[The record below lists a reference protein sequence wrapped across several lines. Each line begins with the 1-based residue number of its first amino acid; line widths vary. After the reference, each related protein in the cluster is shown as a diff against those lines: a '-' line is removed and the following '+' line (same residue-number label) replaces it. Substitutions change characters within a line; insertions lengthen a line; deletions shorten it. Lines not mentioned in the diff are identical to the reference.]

1 MKKRNIVFIFLVGLA
16 LNLVSAPRLRFEQ
29 GNTVDW
35 GKIHKT
41 ENPLSAKVRIF
52 NDGDDTLK
60 ILSVKP
66 GCGCTTAPL
75 DKKEIE
81 PKGFATL
88 DITLHLPNH
97 PGQITKSIAIYT
109 NDSSNLETF
118 LFLKAEIVPP
128 LKFFPD
134 TKILA
139 SNLLVGDTSLYKL
152 IIQNLTETDITI
164 KEPKAEPED
173 EISSNLHPDI
183 VLKPKEQYTIEIKI
197 APSNVGNFN
206 GKIKFKTTYPDLP
219 RVEIPVFGV
228 VSGFKK

>member
-1 MKKRNIVFIFLVGLA
+1 MKLFSIVFVFVVGLV
-16 LNLVSAPRLRFEQ
+16 LNLPSAPRLRFEH
-29 GNTVDW
+29 GDTVDW

-41 ENPLSAKVRIF
+41 ENPLTAKVKIF

-60 ILSVKP
+60 ILNVKP

-97 PGQITKSIAIYT
+97 PGQITKAIAIYT
-109 NDSSNLETF
+109 NDTNNPETF
-118 LFLKAEIVPP
+118 LYLKAEIIPP

-134 TKILA
+134 TKVLA
-139 SNLLVGDTSLYKL
+139 SNLLVGDTASYK
-152 IIQNLTETDITI
+152 IIVQNLTETDIVI

-173 EISSNLHPDI
+173 EISSNLRPDI
-183 VLKPKEQYTIEIKI
+183 VLKPKDQYTLEIRVF
-197 APSNVGNFN
+197 PNNVGNFN

>member
-1 MKKRNIVFIFLVGLA
+1 MKPLAVVFVFISVLV
-16 LNLVSAPRLRFEQ
+16 LNLVSAPRLRFEP

-41 ENPLSAKVRIF
+41 ENPLTAKVKIF
-52 NDGDDTLK
+52 NDGDDTLR
-60 ILSVKP
+60 ILNVKP

-81 PKGFATL
+81 PKGFAIL

-97 PGQITKSIAIYT
+97 PGQITKTIAIYT
-109 NDSSNLETF
+109 NDSNNLETF
-118 LFLKAEIVPP
+118 LFLKAEIIPP

-134 TKILA
+134 TKVLA
-139 SNLLVGDTSLYKL
+139 SNLLVGDTSSYKV
-152 IIQNLTETDITI
+152 IIQNLTETDIII

-173 EISSNLHPDI
+173 EISSNLRPDI
-183 VLKPKEQYTIEIKI
+183 VLKPKDQYTIEIKVF
-197 APSNVGNFN
+197 PSNVGNFN

-219 RVEIPVFGV
+219 RVEIPVFGI

>member
-1 MKKRNIVFIFLVGLA
+1 MKPLAVVFVFISVLV
-16 LNLVSAPRLRFEQ
+16 LNLVSAPRLRFEP

-41 ENPLSAKVRIF
+41 ENPLTAKVKIF
-52 NDGDDTLK
+52 NDGDDTLR
-60 ILSVKP
+60 ILNVKP

-81 PKGFATL
+81 PKGFAIL

-97 PGQITKSIAIYT
+97 PGQITKTIAIYT
-109 NDSSNLETF
+109 NDSNNLETF
-118 LFLKAEIVPP
+118 LFLKAEIIPP

-134 TKILA
+134 TKVLA
-139 SNLLVGDTSLYKL
+139 SNLLVGDTSSYKV
-152 IIQNLTETDITI
+152 IIQNLTETDIII

-173 EISSNLHPDI
+173 EISSNLRPDI
-183 VLKPKEQYTIEIKI
+183 VLKPKDQYTIEIKVF
-197 APSNVGNFN
+197 PGNVGNFN

-219 RVEIPVFGV
+219 RVEIPVFGI